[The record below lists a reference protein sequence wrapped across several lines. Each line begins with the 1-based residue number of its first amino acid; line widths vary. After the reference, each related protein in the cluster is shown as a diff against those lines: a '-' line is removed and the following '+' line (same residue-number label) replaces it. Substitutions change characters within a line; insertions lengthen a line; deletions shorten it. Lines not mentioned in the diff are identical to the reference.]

1 MLHKLRRAFQVYL
14 PQFQNR
20 VCAISTRKS
29 CHNKKNTY
37 QLNLL
42 LLNKIRKMQSDE
54 VYKYVYDLVLS
65 KGLKFLTY
73 TKCNTFV
80 FLFYINGK
88 LC

>member
-1 MLHKLRRAFQVYL
+1 
-14 PQFQNR
+14 
-20 VCAISTRKS
+20 
-29 CHNKKNTY
+29 
-37 QLNLL
+37 
-42 LLNKIRKMQSDE
+42 MQSDE

-80 FLFYINGK
+80 FLFNINGK